1 MQRMLIANAWVDSSD
16 GRSRPVLNPGTGEPI
31 DEVPIATEADVI
43 RAVEAAQLGK
53 AAMRALP
60 AHERARILISA
71 AGRMERELPELARL
85 LASENGKPIRQ
96 TREEIAA
103 AARIFRGFGEEAKRL
118 FGRTVPM
125 DAIPG
130 MERHVAFTIR
140 QPIGVVVAIV
150 PFNYPAELW
159 AHKAAAALAA
169 GNALISKPPSPCPLT
184 LLRMARILEEE
195 GLPPNAHQMLT
206 GSGEMIGSLFAQLEG
221 VQLITVTGSVET
233 GISLA
238 RIAAGQMKRVYA
250 ELGGN
255 DATIVCADADLSK
268 AAEAIVLGRL
278 ARGNGQICCSVKR
291 VFVHSSVYDE
301 LTRKLS
307 EWCARLVVGDQ
318 LLETTDVGP
327 LINEEAAIE
336 VCRLI
341 ERAMTDGAQLA
352 AGGGRH
358 GAFVEPTVLTNVPTD
373 TPLFREET
381 FGPVVPLVAFDTID
395 QAIAMANDSPFGLQ
409 SAVFTSDISTA
420 LDVAYR
426 LEAGGVMINWGS
438 ALRAENLPFGG
449 VKFSG
454 LGREAI
460 HDTLLEMTEQKA
472 IVIHNALSPD
482 GPLAQIAERT
492 DR

>member
-1 MQRMLIANAWVDSSD
+1 MLIAGAWVDSSD
-16 GRSRPVLNPGTGEPI
+16 GRWRPVLNPGTGETI
-31 DEVPIATEADVI
+31 DQVPLATEADVR

-53 AAMRALP
+53 AAMRGLP
-60 AHERARILISA
+60 AHERARILISTA
-71 AGRMERELPELARL
+71 CRIESELPALSWL

-103 AARIFRGFGEEAKRL
+103 TARIFRGFGEEAKRL
-118 FGRTVPM
+118 FGRVVPM
-125 DAIPG
+125 DAVPG

-140 QPIGVVVAIV
+140 QPIGVVAAIV

-159 AHKAAAALAA
+159 SHKAAAALAG

-184 LLRMARILEEE
+184 LLRIAKLLEEE
-195 GLPPNAHQMLT
+195 GLPRNAHQMLT
-206 GSGEMIGSLFAQLEG
+206 GPGEMIGSLLAQLEG
-221 VQLITVTGSVET
+221 IQVITVTGSVET
-233 GISLA
+233 GISLT
-238 RIAAGQMKRVYA
+238 RLAAGQMKRVYA

-255 DATIVCADADLSK
+255 DATIVCADADLEK

-291 VFVHSSVYDE
+291 VFVHASVRDE
-301 LTRKLS
+301 MARRLTD
-307 EWCARLVVGDQ
+307 WCARLEVGDQ

-327 LINEEAAIE
+327 LISEQAAIE
-336 VCRLI
+336 VCELV
-341 ERAMTDGAQLA
+341 ERAVADGAHLA
-352 AGGGRH
+352 AGGGRR
-358 GAFVEPTVLTNVPTD
+358 GSFMEPTVLTDVRTD
-373 TPLFREET
+373 TPLFRNET
-381 FGPVVPLVAFDTID
+381 FGPVVPLVSFDTVD
-395 QAIAMANDSPFGLQ
+395 QAVAMANDSPFGLQ

-438 ALRAENLPFGG
+438 ALRSETLPFGG
-449 VKFSG
+449 VKMSG
-454 LGREAI
+454 VGREAI

-472 IVIHNALSPD
+472 IVIHNALAAHGD
-482 GPLAQIAERT
+482 GPLAPIAERA

>member
-1 MQRMLIANAWVDSSD
+1 MLIAGDWVDSSN
-16 GRSRPVLNPGTGEPI
+16 GRSRPILNPGTGEPI
-31 DEVPIATEADVI
+31 DEVPLATEADVL
-43 RAVEAAQLGK
+43 RAVKAAQLGK

-60 AHERARILISA
+60 AHKRAQILIA
-71 AGRMERELPELARL
+71 TAGRMERDLPELALL

-96 TREEIAA
+96 TREEVAA

-118 FGRTVPM
+118 FGRTIPM

-130 MERHVAFTIR
+130 MERHVAMTIR
-140 QPIGVVVAIV
+140 QPIGVVAAIV
-150 PFNYPAELW
+150 PFNYPVELW

-184 LLRMARILEEE
+184 LLRIAAILEDE
-195 GLPPNAHQMLT
+195 GLPRNAHQMIT
-206 GSGEMIGSLFAQLEG
+206 GPGEMIGSLLAQSEG
-221 VQLITVTGSVET
+221 VQIITVTGSVET
-233 GISLA
+233 GISLSRLA
-238 RIAAGQMKRVYA
+238 VGQLKRVFA

-255 DATIVCADADLSK
+255 DATIVCADADLDK
-268 AAEAIVLGRL
+268 AAEGIVLGRL

-301 LTRKLS
+301 LARKLTD
-307 EWCARLVVGDQ
+307 WCARLVVGDQ

-327 LINEEAAIE
+327 LISEQAAVE
-336 VCRLI
+336 VCGLI
-341 ERAMTDGAQLA
+341 DRAVADGAKVA

-358 GAFVEPTVLTNVPTD
+358 GAFVDPTVLTDVPTD

-381 FGPVVPLVAFDTID
+381 FGPVVPLVRFDTID
-395 QAIAMANDSPFGLQ
+395 QAIEMANDSPFGLQ
-409 SAVFTSDISTA
+409 AAVFTSDISTA
-420 LDVAYR
+420 MNVAYR

-438 ALRAENLPFGG
+438 ALRAETLPFGG

-460 HDTLLEMTEQKA
+460 HDTLIEMTEQKS
-472 IVIHNALSPD
+472 IVIHNALAAPSD
-482 GPLAQIAERT
+482 ESVLSNAERA